1 MNFIN
6 SCWTLVAVE
15 FISPPSSRIYSRWRF
30 SSKSCLSKTYA
41 VIANIKRCVKST
53 KKWCT
58 KNPDFG
64 IVVKFVFRSPGIKYS
79 PSSTTVTRIGA
90 TFVKQWTLWKKKR
103 FISIRLYRF
112 LYVLISKI
120 YPHHVLSWRH
130 IEILATNIEAN
141 VRQRIDQVAG
151 IAL

>member
-1 MNFIN
+1 MLN
-6 SCWTLVAVE
+6 SSCCRIH
-15 FISPPSSRIYSRWRF
+15 FPPSSRIYSRWRF

-64 IVVKFVFRSPGIKYS
+64 IVVKFVFRSPGIKSS

-90 TFVKQWTLWKKKR
+90 TFVKQWTLWKKKIY
-103 FISIRLYRF
+103 FNQDRF

-151 IAL
+151 NAL